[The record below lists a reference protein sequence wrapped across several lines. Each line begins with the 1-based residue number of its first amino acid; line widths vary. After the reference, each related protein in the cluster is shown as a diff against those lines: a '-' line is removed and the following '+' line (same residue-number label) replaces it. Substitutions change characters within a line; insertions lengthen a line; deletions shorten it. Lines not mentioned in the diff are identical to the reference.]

1 MVVKFFTLYRERNPM
16 HIIFEEFQYFC
27 LDSESKSAYCN
38 VSIDFIDGIGWL
50 SASERW
56 KMDACTFTN

>member
-1 MVVKFFTLYRERNPM
+1 M